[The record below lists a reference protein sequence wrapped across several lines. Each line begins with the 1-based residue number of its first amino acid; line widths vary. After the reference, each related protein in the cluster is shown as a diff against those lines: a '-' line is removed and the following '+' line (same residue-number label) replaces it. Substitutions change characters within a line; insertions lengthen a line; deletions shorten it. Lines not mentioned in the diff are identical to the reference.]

1 MSTSLLDYI
10 EAPVVVGDQDGSAA
24 YVNPAFASRFGVAAA
39 DVRGKP
45 LSKLFDGGA
54 REAVLV
60 AVARVCSD
68 GETERFR
75 IRHGGFGYAAI
86 ASPIEASEGRVGFV
100 VLFAETSSEDERL
113 QSLRR
118 EMREPVNDLTRV
130 LDEVL
135 EQTGGRRDER
145 YRELV
150 EDGLRGL
157 AQLRK
162 WIDEL
167 ERILSGNHGSSWSPG
182 GSFDPVR
189 AVADAVRHVSS
200 AFAARNV
207 NFDVQLPDRLPWV
220 PGDGSLL
227 ELAIVQLLQDRLE
240 NAAAGSTVAV
250 TARSVE
256 RNGNQYVMIGV
267 VDGRGDGVS
276 IEDPGEPIPDTVLRT
291 IQELGGEI
299 RSNTDLTAGRTTAI
313 RLGALKQ

>member
-10 EAPVVVGDQDGSAA
+10 EAPVVVGDRDGRAA
-24 YVNPAFASRFGVAAA
+24 HVNPAFESRFGVAAA

-60 AVARVCSD
+60 AVARVCSE

-75 IRHGGFGYAAI
+75 IRHGSFGYAAI
-86 ASPIEASEGRVGFV
+86 ASPIEAGEGRVGFV
-100 VLFAETSSEDERL
+100 VLFAETSAEDERL

-118 EMREPVNDLTRV
+118 EMRGPVDDLTRV

-135 EQTGGRRDER
+135 EQTGGRRDEH
-145 YRELV
+145 YREMV

-162 WIDEL
+162 WVDEL
-167 ERILSGNHGSSWSPG
+167 ERILSGHHGSSLSPG

-189 AVADAVRHVSS
+189 AVADAVGRVSS
-200 AFAARNV
+200 DFAARNV
-207 NFDVQLPDRLPWV
+207 NFDVELPDRLPWV
-220 PGDGSLL
+220 SGDGSLL
-227 ELAIVQLLQDRLE
+227 ELAIVQLLQERLE

-256 RNGNQYVMIGV
+256 RKGNRYVMIGV
-267 VDGRGDGVS
+267 VDGQGDGVS
-276 IEDPGEPIPDTVLRT
+276 IEDPSEPIPDTVLRT
-291 IQELGGEI
+291 VQELGGEI
-299 RSNTDLTAGRTTAI
+299 RSSTDLTEGRTTAI

>member
-1 MSTSLLDYI
+1 MSTSLLDYV
-10 EAPVVVGDQDGSAA
+10 EAPVVVGDQDGRAA
-24 YVNPAFASRFGVAAA
+24 YVNPAFESRFGVAAA
-39 DVRGKP
+39 GVRGKP

-54 REAVLV
+54 REAVLA

-75 IRHGGFGYAAI
+75 IRHEGFGFSAI

-100 VLFAETSSEDERL
+100 VLFAETSAEDERL

-118 EMREPVNDLTRV
+118 EMRQPVDDLTRV

-135 EQTGGRRDER
+135 EQTGGKRDER
-145 YRELV
+145 YRALV

-167 ERILSGNHGSSWSPG
+167 ERILSGRHGPSWSPG
-182 GSFDPVR
+182 GTFDPVR
-189 AVADAVRHVSS
+189 TVADAVQRVSS
-200 AFAARNV
+200 DFAGRNV

-227 ELAIVQLLQDRLE
+227 ELAIVQLLQERLE

-250 TARSVE
+250 SARSVE
-256 RNGNQYVMIGV
+256 RKGNRYVMITV
-267 VDGRGDGVS
+267 VDGQGDGVS
-276 IEDPGEPIPDTVLRT
+276 IEDPSEPVPDTVLRT

-299 RSNTDLTAGRTTAI
+299 RSSTDPTAGRTTAI
-313 RLGALKQ
+313 RLGAVKQ

>member
-10 EAPVVVGDQDGSAA
+10 EAPVVVGDQDGLAA
-24 YVNPAFASRFGVAAA
+24 YVNPAFESRFGVAAA

-54 REAVLV
+54 REAVLA

-75 IRHGGFGYAAI
+75 IRYEGFGYGAV

-100 VLFAETSSEDERL
+100 VFFAETSAEDERL

-118 EMREPVNDLTRV
+118 EMRQPVDDLTRV

-135 EQTGGRRDER
+135 EQTGGKRDGR
-145 YRELV
+145 YRALV

-167 ERILSGNHGSSWSPG
+167 ERILSGHHGSSWSPG
-182 GSFDPVR
+182 GTFDPVR
-189 AVADAVRHVSS
+189 AVADAVQRVSS
-200 AFAARNV
+200 DFAGRNV

-227 ELAIVQLLQDRLE
+227 ELAIVQLLQERLE

-250 TARSVE
+250 SARSVE
-256 RNGNQYVMIGV
+256 RNGNRYVMIAV
-267 VDGRGDGVS
+267 VDGQGDGVS
-276 IEDPGEPIPDTVLRT
+276 IEDPSEPVPDTVLRT
-291 IQELGGEI
+291 IEELGGEI
-299 RSNTDLTAGRTTAI
+299 RSSTDLTAGRTTAI
-313 RLGALKQ
+313 RLGAVKQ